1 MILTRFEELVTLYGE
16 NIEKIFLW
24 WWFVNIFWLFLDRM
38 PFYSLYILPFLL
50 IKKTLKKTQTNTRH
64 TRKRKVG
71 KIKNKT
77 WKKKK
82 EKKILKRNYC
92 HLYKWLSIEICS
104 QANYLN
110 REELVVAT
118 FDLSSPKLPPSTKS
132 RFSFA
137 PQGEQNKVRN
147 QASSALQEN
156 KFLSLFF

>member
-1 MILTRFEELVTLYGE
+1 M
-16 NIEKIFLW
+16 
-24 WWFVNIFWLFLDRM
+24 
-38 PFYSLYILPFLL
+38 
-50 IKKTLKKTQTNTRH
+50 
-64 TRKRKVG
+64 
-71 KIKNKT
+71 
-77 WKKKK
+77 KKK
-82 EKKILKRNYC
+82 EKKILKEIIVICITLTTFETNTQPINDAINQSPVDE
-92 HLYKWLSIEICS
+92 KKQQSFEICS